1 MAASGASEL
10 HVEESGS
17 GDPVLLLHSSGMSG
31 RQWKR
36 LVPELVRKG
45 LRAVVP
51 DFTGHGASEPW
62 PEPKPFSFR
71 TDVLRIVA
79 LLRQLENGG
88 PAHVV
93 GHSYGG
99 FVALQVA
106 LAAPDRI
113 RSLTLFDPVSFGV
126 LDPSAD
132 AALIAGF
139 SQVDLPWGSAAAD
152 RERWLQ
158 AFVDYWGG
166 PGAWVHLRE
175 EARAEFRRVGWV
187 VREGVRSLMG
197 DATPASA
204 YAGLRCAV
212 HLMTG
217 AESPPA
223 AKAVIRHLGLAFRTA
238 RTTTLAAA
246 GHLGPLTHPDP
257 FKAALVAALAP
268 QAPPDA

>member
-1 MAASGASEL
+1 MDL
-10 HVEESGS
+10 HVEESGT
-17 GDPVLLLHSSGMSG
+17 GDAVLLLHSSGMSG
-31 RQWKR
+31 RQWRR
-36 LVPELVRKG
+36 LVPELVRRS

-62 PEPKPFSFR
+62 LEPKPFSFR
-71 TDVLRIVA
+71 TDVLRTVA
-79 LLRQLENGG
+79 LLEQLEGGG

-99 FVALQVA
+99 LVALQAA

-132 AALIAGF
+132 AAVIAGF
-139 SQVDLPWGSAAAD
+139 SQVDLPWGSAPAD
-152 RERWLQ
+152 HERWLQ

-187 VREGVRSLMG
+187 VREGVRSLMA
-197 DATPASA
+197 DTTPASV

-238 RTTTLAAA
+238 RTTTLPGA

-257 FKAALVAALAP
+257 FKTALLAALVPESL
-268 QAPPDA
+268 PDA